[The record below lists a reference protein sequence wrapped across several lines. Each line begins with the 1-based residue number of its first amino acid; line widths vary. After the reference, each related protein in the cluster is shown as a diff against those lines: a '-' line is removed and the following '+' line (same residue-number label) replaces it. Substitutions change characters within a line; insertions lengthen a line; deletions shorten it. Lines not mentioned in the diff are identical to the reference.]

1 MNVKKQARKR
11 LLFAKKQAQ
20 KQEKCFYRSFQK
32 QQKITSDIFCALKL
46 FREKYLRDA
55 TYEEFQQIGKD
66 AEKAYRRELHT
77 KRKSIIANNL
87 IATM

>member
-1 MNVKKQARKR
+1 MNIVDFINEMGDNDLLCNPYAR
-11 LLFAKKQAQ
+11 
-20 KQEKCFYRSFQK
+20 YTQK

-66 AEKAYRRELHT
+66 VEKAYRRELHT
-77 KRKSIIANNL
+77 KRKSIIAKSL
-87 IATM
+87 VAAM